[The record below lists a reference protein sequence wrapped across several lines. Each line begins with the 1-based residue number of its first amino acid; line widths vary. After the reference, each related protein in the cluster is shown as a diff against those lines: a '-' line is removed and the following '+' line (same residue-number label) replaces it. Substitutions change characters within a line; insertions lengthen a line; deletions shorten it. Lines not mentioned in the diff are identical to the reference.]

1 MPLHFIRSQDI
12 KVSAFWDHLLSN
24 SIISDVGDELI
35 NKEIAELRA
44 DNLLV
49 PNWHIFSNK
58 LLNLEG
64 RWLPDVESRDLWKVL
79 H

>member
-1 MPLHFIRSQDI
+1 
-12 KVSAFWDHLLSN
+12 
-24 SIISDVGDELI
+24 
-35 NKEIAELRA
+35 
-44 DNLLV
+44 LLV

>member
-1 MPLHFIRSQDI
+1 
-12 KVSAFWDHLLSN
+12 LSN

-64 RWLPDVESRDLWKVL
+64 R
-79 H
+79 